1 MQCYI
6 PNWLTSSSASTAPRN
21 DLKYTC
27 SLQECENIELASVT
41 IRSLGRHHRC
51 LNTESVSLAFMD
63 EDVSLYLE
71 REMAT
76 ALQKPGSKPPEKNGK
91 FWVKKSV
98 SGKI

>member
-1 MQCYI
+1 M
-6 PNWLTSSSASTAPRN
+6 
-21 DLKYTC
+21 
-27 SLQECENIELASVT
+27 T

-76 ALQKPGSKPPEKNGK
+76 ALQKPGSNPPEKNGK

-98 SGKI
+98 SGKIYDDFVTDAIRLFFFEGMIRKQ

>member
-1 MQCYI
+1 M
-6 PNWLTSSSASTAPRN
+6 
-21 DLKYTC
+21 
-27 SLQECENIELASVT
+27 T

-98 SGKI
+98 SGKIYDDFVTDAIRLFFFEGMIRKQ